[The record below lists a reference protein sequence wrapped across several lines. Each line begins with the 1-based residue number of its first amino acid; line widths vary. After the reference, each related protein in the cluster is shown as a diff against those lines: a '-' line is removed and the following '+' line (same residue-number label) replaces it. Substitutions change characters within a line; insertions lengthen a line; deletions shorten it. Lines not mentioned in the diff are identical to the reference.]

1 MVFSP
6 VLAAQRSGGDALR
19 DWLHVD
25 EVTLW
30 VAPLWR
36 RSANDIAVTHECCSG
51 YASAWSSSSPGGD
64 WRQPEEP
71 GAETTAA
78 IRR

>member
-1 MVFSP
+1 MVFSL

-25 EVTLW
+25 EVMLW
-30 VAPLWR
+30 AAPLLR
-36 RSANDIAVTHECCSG
+36 RFANGIAVTHECCGG
-51 YASAWSSSSPGGD
+51 YTSAWSSSSPGGD